1 MPISTP
7 RHATGSIAGVALTG
21 TGGNILR
28 AVILDG
34 DRFGSKW
41 RGTDK
46 ISPDGTA
53 HVKVTNSGM
62 KSRRFGVT
70 LSQAPVDVLADIK
83 AAIETALDTGQTF
96 RVILTD
102 EVNAIDVQAAPDFKA
117 GDWLGHLAD
126 ASFGGHAKDVTLRFI
141 STGAGA

>member
-7 RHATGSIAGVALTG
+7 RHATGSIAGIDLQTAA
-21 TGGNILR
+21 GNAFR

-46 ISPDGTA
+46 ISPDGTP
-53 HVKVTNSGM
+53 HVKLTDTGV

-70 LSQAPVDVLADIK
+70 LQQAPVGILAEIK
-83 AAIETALDTGQTF
+83 AAIETALDASQTV
-96 RVILTD
+96 RVILAD
-102 EVNAIDVQAAPDFKA
+102 EVNTIDVQASPDFKS
-117 GDWLGHLAD
+117 GDWLTHLAD
-126 ASFGGHAKDVTLRFI
+126 QSFGGFAKDVTLRFI
-141 STGAGA
+141 STGTGE